1 MIETFN
7 YYLENNLVKRVP
19 VNPDIIGALLKRAE
33 IRLKLASQQPS
44 EEEAPLVFEQVYE
57 SMREAAQ
64 ALLQKQGFKPFSHEA
79 LVAFMIENKF
89 NPATI
94 NMFNKYRILRNKSVY
109 EAAEI
114 SVDKCK
120 EAKSFA
126 EKFIP
131 KIKEKIK

>member
-7 YYLENNLVKRVP
+7 YYIEKNLVRKVP
-19 VNPDIIGALLKRAE
+19 VNPNVIKSLLKRSE
-33 IRLKLASQQPS
+33 IRLKLASNQPS
-44 EEEAPLVFEQVYE
+44 KEEAPIVFEQVYE
-57 SMREAAQ
+57 SMREATQ
-64 ALLQKQGFKPFSHEA
+64 ALLQKHGFKPFSHEA
-79 LVAFMIENKF
+79 LVAFMIENNF
-89 NPATI
+89 DPSII
-94 NMFNKYRILRNKSVY
+94 NIFNKYRILRNKSVY